1 MVVSRSSTSLA
12 KLAPKFVFCIVVNV
26 TWNGTKITG
35 PVLIYHDEI
44 IVDPGPTYSI
54 GDIAAPGALVC
65 TSETTARASWRRAD
79 HAFISDVDR
88 GAISTTVLNQ
98 IRTAADATP
107 NRGRLS
113 RDNENVNPSD
123 ASQNGLWCCRVSIN
137 STFVFAG
144 VYRRGMGE
152 C

>member
-1 MVVSRSSTSLA
+1 M
-12 KLAPKFVFCIVVNV
+12 FV
-26 TWNGTKITG
+26 TWNGTNITG

-44 IVDPGPTYSI
+44 KVDPGPRYSV

-65 TSETTARASWRRAD
+65 TSGTAARAGWRTTD
-79 HAFISDVDR
+79 YEFFSDVGVR
-88 GAISTTVLNQ
+88 INTSTLNQ

-113 RDNENVNPSD
+113 RDNEGVNPSD
-123 ASQNGLWCCRVSIN
+123 PNQNGLWCCRVSGN
-137 STFVFAG
+137 SADVLANLVFVG

>member
-1 MVVSRSSTSLA
+1 M
-12 KLAPKFVFCIVVNV
+12 
-26 TWNGTKITG
+26 
-35 PVLIYHDEI
+35 LIYHDEI
-44 IVDPGPTYSI
+44 IVDPGPTYSF
-54 GDIAAPGALVC
+54 GDNAAPGALVC
-65 TSETTARASWRRAD
+65 TSETTQRASWRRAD
-79 HAFISDVDR
+79 HLFIGDVTSR
-88 GAISTTVLNQ
+88 PISITNLNQ

-123 ASQNGLWCCRVSIN
+123 ASQNGLWCCRVSGN
-137 STFVFAG
+137 TVFVFAG

>member
-1 MVVSRSSTSLA
+1 M
-12 KLAPKFVFCIVVNV
+12 FYIVVTV
-26 TWNGTKITG
+26 TWNGTRITG

-44 IVDPGPTYSI
+44 TIDPGPTYSL

-65 TSETTARASWRRAD
+65 TSETTTRASWRRVD
-79 HAFISDVDR
+79 HLFFDDVNR
-88 GAISTTVLNQ
+88 GVISTTVLNQ

-123 ASQNGLWCCRVSIN
+123 ANQNGLWCCRVSGD
-137 STFVFAG
+137 TVFVFAG
-144 VYRRGMGE
+144 IYRRGMGE
-152 C
+152 Y

>member
-1 MVVSRSSTSLA
+1 M
-12 KLAPKFVFCIVVNV
+12 FCIVVFV
-26 TWNGTKITG
+26 TWNGTRITG

-44 IVDPGPTYSI
+44 IVDPGPTYSF

-65 TSETTARASWRRAD
+65 TSETGERASWRRAD
-79 HAFISDVDR
+79 HAFFSDVDR

-98 IRTAADATP
+98 IRTAATATP

-113 RDNENVNPSD
+113 QPSENVNPSD
-123 ASQNGLWCCRVSIN
+123 ANQNGLWCCRVSAN
-137 STFVFAG
+137 PAFVFAG

-152 C
+152 Y

>member
-1 MVVSRSSTSLA
+1 M
-12 KLAPKFVFCIVVNV
+12 FCIVVTI
-26 TWNGTKITG
+26 TWNGTRITG
-35 PVLIYHDEI
+35 PALIYHDEI
-44 IVDPGPTYSI
+44 IVDPGPTYSF

-65 TSETTARASWRRAD
+65 TSGSTTRASWRGSD
-79 HAFISDVDR
+79 HAFFGDVDR
-88 GAISTTVLNQ
+88 PGGIRTTLLDQ

-113 RDNENVNPSD
+113 RDNENVNPS
-123 ASQNGLWCCRVSIN
+123 APNQNGLWCCRIGGGN
-137 STFVFAG
+137 PEGFVFVG

>member
-1 MVVSRSSTSLA
+1 M
-12 KLAPKFVFCIVVNV
+12 FCIVVTV
-26 TWNGTKITG
+26 TWNGTRITG

-44 IVDPGPTYSI
+44 IVDPGPTYSF
-54 GDIAAPGALVC
+54 GNSAAPGALVC
-65 TSETTARASWRRAD
+65 ASENATRASWRRAD
-79 HAFISDVDR
+79 HLFIGDVTIR
-88 GAISTTVLNQ
+88 LISTTNSNQ

-113 RDNENVNPSD
+113 RDNENVNPS
-123 ASQNGLWCCRVSIN
+123 APVQNGLWCCRVSGN
-137 STFVFAG
+137 SAFVFAG

>member
-1 MVVSRSSTSLA
+1 M
-12 KLAPKFVFCIVVNV
+12 
-26 TWNGTKITG
+26 
-35 PVLIYHDEI
+35 LIYHDEI
-44 IVDPGPTYSI
+44 IVDPGPTYSF

-65 TSETTARASWRRAD
+65 TFETGQRASWQNAN
-79 HAFISDVDR
+79 HTFFGDVAR

-113 RDNENVNPSD
+113 RDNENVNPS
-123 ASQNGLWCCRVSIN
+123 APNQNGLWCCRVAVN
-137 STFVFAG
+137 SALVFAG